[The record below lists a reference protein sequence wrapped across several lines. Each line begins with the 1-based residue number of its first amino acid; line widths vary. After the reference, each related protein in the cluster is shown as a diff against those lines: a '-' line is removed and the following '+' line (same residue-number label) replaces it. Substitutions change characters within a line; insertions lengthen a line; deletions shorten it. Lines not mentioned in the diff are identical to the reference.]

1 MSDTSPPAV
10 PENTQSTP
18 AETPADTSL
27 LVINNIEAVYG
38 RVILALHGVSLVVN
52 QGEIVSLLGANGA
65 GKTTTLKACS
75 RLLESERGEVTKGT
89 IELNGNDIAG
99 YSAYDMVKK
108 GVVQV
113 LEGRHIF
120 AHLSVEE
127 NLLTGSFVKNM
138 RRAIQ
143 RRNLEYVYELFPRI
157 KDRRKNP
164 GGLCSGGEQQMIAV
178 GRALMS
184 KPSLILLDEP
194 SMGLAPQF
202 IEQVFEIVKRLNE
215 EEGVSFL
222 ISEQNARIALR
233 YASVGYVIEN
243 GRVVKKG
250 TAKQL
255 LESTDVAEMYLG
267 GADKDLSFDGV
278 KYYHR
283 RLSAFV

>member
-1 MSDTSPPAV
+1 MSDTP
-10 PENTQSTP
+10 
-18 AETPADTSL
+18 L
-27 LVINNIEAVYG
+27 LAINNIEAVYG
-38 RVILALHGVSLVVN
+38 GVILALRGVSLSVN
-52 QGEIVSLLGANGA
+52 KGDVVSLLGANGA

-75 RLLESERGEVTKGT
+75 RLLEAERGEVTKGI
-89 IELNGNDIAG
+89 IELNGEDIAA
-99 YSAYDMVKK
+99 YNAYDMVRQ

-127 NLLTGSFVKNM
+127 NLLTGSFIRNMDKAEVK
-138 RRAIQ
+138 
-143 RRNLEYVYELFPRI
+143 RNLDHVYELFPRI

-178 GRALMS
+178 GRALMA

-202 IEQVFEIVKRLNE
+202 IEQIFEIVKRLNE

-222 ISEQNARIALR
+222 VSEQNAMVALR
-233 YASVGYVIEN
+233 YAKVGYVIEN

-250 TAKQL
+250 SAKEL

-267 GADKDLSFDGV
+267 GGKDVSFDGV

-283 RLSAFV
+283 RQPSFV

>member
-1 MSDTSPPAV
+1 MS
-10 PENTQSTP
+10 
-18 AETPADTSL
+18 ETPL
-27 LVINNIEAVYG
+27 LSINNIEAVYG
-38 RVILALHGVSLVVN
+38 GAILALRGVSLNVN
-52 QGEIVSLLGANGA
+52 KGEVVSLLGANGA

-75 RLLESERGEVTKGT
+75 RLLEAERGEVTKGT
-89 IELNGNDIAG
+89 IELNGEDISELNAFE
-99 YSAYDMVKK
+99 MVKS

-120 AHLSVEE
+120 AHLTVEE
-127 NLLTGSFVKNM
+127 NLKTGSFIQNM
-138 RRAIQ
+138 TKVEQQ
-143 RRNLEYVYELFPRI
+143 RGLDHVYELFPRI
-157 KDRRKNP
+157 KERRKNP

-202 IEQVFEIVKRLNE
+202 IEQIFEIVKHLNE

-222 ISEQNARIALR
+222 VSEQNAMVALR
-233 YASVGYVIEN
+233 YASIGYVIEN

-250 TAKQL
+250 LAKEL
-255 LESTDVAEMYLG
+255 LESSDVAEMYLG
-267 GADKDLSFDGV
+267 GGKDAVSFDGV

-283 RLSAFV
+283 RRPCMV

>member
-1 MSDTSPPAV
+1 MSDTP
-10 PENTQSTP
+10 
-18 AETPADTSL
+18 L
-27 LVINNIEAVYG
+27 LAINNIEAVYG
-38 RVILALHGVSLVVN
+38 GAILALRGVSVN
-52 QGEIVSLLGANGA
+52 VNKGEVVSLLGANGA

-75 RLLESERGEVTKGT
+75 RLLEAERGEVTKGV
-89 IELNGNDIAG
+89 IELNGDDI
-99 YSAYDMVKK
+99 SKFNAYDMVRK

-127 NLLTGSFVKNM
+127 NLLTGSF
-138 RRAIQ
+138 I
-143 RRNLEYVYELFPRI
+143 RNLPKSEVKKGLEHVYELFPRI
-157 KDRRKNP
+157 KSRRKNP

-178 GRALMS
+178 GRALMAQ
-184 KPSLILLDEP
+184 PSLILLDEP

-202 IEQVFEIVKRLNE
+202 IEQIFEIVKRLNE

-222 ISEQNARIALR
+222 VSEQNAMIALR

-250 TAKQL
+250 SSKEL

-267 GADKDLSFDGV
+267 GAEDISFDGV

-283 RLSAFV
+283 RKPCFV

>member
-1 MSDTSPPAV
+1 MNTTPPAL
-10 PENTQSTP
+10 
-18 AETPADTSL
+18 A
-27 LVINNIEAVYG
+27 INNIEAVYG
-38 RVILALHGVSLVVN
+38 GAILALRGVSLTVN
-52 QGEIVSLLGANGA
+52 KGEVVSLLGANGA

-75 RLLESERGEVTKGT
+75 RLLGAERGEVTKGS
-89 IELNGNDIAG
+89 IELYGEDI
-99 YSAYDMVKK
+99 SKFDAYEIVRQ

-120 AHLSVEE
+120 AHLNVED
-127 NLLTGSFVKNM
+127 NLLTGSFIRHMSK
-138 RRAIQ
+138 AEQ
-143 RRNLEYVYELFPRI
+143 KRNLEHVYELFPRLTS
-157 KDRRKNP
+157 RRKNP

-178 GRALMS
+178 GRALMA

-202 IEQVFEIVKRLNE
+202 IEQIFEIIKRLNE

-222 ISEQNARIALR
+222 VSEQNAMVALR

-243 GRVVKKG
+243 GRVVKRGSSKE
-250 TAKQL
+250 L

-267 GADKDLSFDGV
+267 GGKDVSFDGV

-283 RLSAFV
+283 RRPSFV

>member
-1 MSDTSPPAV
+1 MSDTP
-10 PENTQSTP
+10 
-18 AETPADTSL
+18 L
-27 LVINNIEAVYG
+27 LAINNIEAVYG
-38 RVILALHGVSLVVN
+38 GAILALRGVSLVVN
-52 QGEIVSLLGANGA
+52 KGDVVSLLGANGA

-75 RLLESERGEVTKGT
+75 RLLESERGELTKGK
-89 IELNGNDIAG
+89 IELNGEDIAK
-99 YSAYDMVKK
+99 YNAYDMVKK
-108 GVVQV
+108 GVAQV

-127 NLLTGSFVKNM
+127 NLLTGSF
-138 RRAIQ
+138 I
-143 RRNLEYVYELFPRI
+143 RNLSKGDVQAGIDHIYELFPRI

-184 KPSLILLDEP
+184 NPSLILLDEP

-202 IEQVFEIVKRLNE
+202 IEQIFQIVKRLNE

-222 ISEQNARIALR
+222 VSEQNAMVALR

-243 GRVVKKG
+243 GRVVKRGSSKE
-250 TAKQL
+250 L
-255 LESTDVAEMYLG
+255 LESTDVAEMYMG
-267 GADKDLSFDGV
+267 GGEDVSFDGV

-283 RLSAFV
+283 RPPCFV

>member
-1 MSDTSPPAV
+1 MSDTP
-10 PENTQSTP
+10 
-18 AETPADTSL
+18 L
-27 LVINNIEAVYG
+27 LEINNIEAIYG
-38 RVILALHGVSLVVN
+38 GVILALRGVTLSLN
-52 QGEIVSLLGANGA
+52 KGEVVSLLGANGA

-75 RLLESERGEVTKGT
+75 RLLAAERGEVTKGT
-89 IELNGNDIAG
+89 IVLNGEDI
-99 YSAYDMVKK
+99 SSLNAYDMVRQ

-120 AHLSVEE
+120 AHLNVEE
-127 NLLTGSFVKNM
+127 NLLTGSFIRNM
-138 RRAIQ
+138 DKREVQ
-143 RRNLEYVYELFPRI
+143 RNLDYIYELFPRI
-157 KDRRKNP
+157 KIRRKSP

-202 IEQVFEIVKRLNE
+202 IEQIFEIVKQLNE

-222 ISEQNARIALR
+222 VSEQNAMVALR

-250 TAKQL
+250 SAKEL

-267 GADKDLSFDGV
+267 GSGKDMSFDGV

-283 RLSAFV
+283 RKPSFV

>member
-1 MSDTSPPAV
+1 MSNDDP
-10 PENTQSTP
+10 
-18 AETPADTSL
+18 L
-27 LVINNIEAVYG
+27 LAINNIEAVYG
-38 RVILALHGVSLVVN
+38 GVILALRGVSLAIN
-52 QGEIVSLLGANGA
+52 QGEVVSLLGANGA

-75 RLLESERGEVTKGT
+75 RLLEAERGEVTKGA
-89 IELNGNDIAG
+89 IELSGHDIAS

-127 NLLTGSFVKNM
+127 NLLTGSFIQNM
-138 RRAIQ
+138 NKAEQ
-143 RRNLEYVYELFPRI
+143 RRNLDHVYGLFPRI
-157 KDRRKNP
+157 ADRRKNP

-202 IEQVFEIVKRLNE
+202 VEQIFEIVKQLNE

-222 ISEQNARIALR
+222 VSEQNARIALR
-233 YASVGYVIEN
+233 YATVGYVIEN

-250 TAKQL
+250 SAKEL
-255 LESTDVAEMYLG
+255 LESTDLVAEMYLG
-267 GADKDLSFDGV
+267 GTSDKDISFNGV

-283 RLSAFV
+283 RRPCFV

>member
-1 MSDTSPPAV
+1 MSDTP
-10 PENTQSTP
+10 
-18 AETPADTSL
+18 L
-27 LVINNIEAVYG
+27 LSINNIEAIYG
-38 RVILALHGVSLVVN
+38 GAILALRGVTLNVN
-52 QGEIVSLLGANGA
+52 KGEIVSLLGANGA

-75 RLLESERGEVTKGT
+75 RLLEAERGEVTKGI
-89 IELNGNDIAG
+89 IELNGEDISTYNAFE
-99 YSAYDMVKK
+99 MVKQ

-120 AHLSVEE
+120 AHLNVEE
-127 NLLTGSFVKNM
+127 NLLTGSFIQNM
-138 RRAIQ
+138 SKEETK
-143 RRNLEYVYELFPRI
+143 RNLDHVYELFPRI
-157 KDRRKNP
+157 KERRKNP

-202 IEQVFEIVKRLNE
+202 IEQIFEIVKRLNE

-222 ISEQNARIALR
+222 VSEQNAMVALR
-233 YASVGYVIEN
+233 YAQVGYVIEN

-250 TAKQL
+250 LAKQL
-255 LESTDVAEMYLG
+255 LESSDVAEMYMG
-267 GADKDLSFDGV
+267 GGKDKPSFDGV

-283 RLSAFV
+283 RRPCVV

>member
-1 MSDTSPPAV
+1 MSDTP
-10 PENTQSTP
+10 
-18 AETPADTSL
+18 L
-27 LVINNIEAVYG
+27 LAINNIEAVYG
-38 RVILALHGVSLVVN
+38 GVILALRGVTLNVDK
-52 QGEIVSLLGANGA
+52 GEVVSLLGANGA

-75 RLLESERGEVTKGT
+75 RLLEAERGEVTKGT
-89 IELNGNDIAG
+89 IELDGKDIAD
-99 YSAYDMVKK
+99 YNAYDMVRK

-120 AHLSVEE
+120 AHLNVEE
-127 NLLTGSFVKNM
+127 NLLTGSFKKHLS
-138 RRAIQ
+138 RAETQ
-143 RRNLEYVYELFPRI
+143 RNLDYIYELFPRI

-178 GRALMS
+178 GRALMA

-202 IEQVFEIVKRLNE
+202 IEQIFEIVKRLNE

-222 ISEQNARIALR
+222 ISEQNAMVALR

-250 TAKQL
+250 SSKEL

-283 RLSAFV
+283 RKASFV

>member
-1 MSDTSPPAV
+1 MSDAPSLAAAND
-10 PENTQSTP
+10 NTP
-18 AETPADTSL
+18 ILA
-27 LVINNIEAVYG
+27 INNIEAVYS
-38 RVILALHGVSLVVN
+38 RVILALRGVSLVVN
-52 QGEIVSLLGANGA
+52 EGEVVSLLGANGA

-75 RLLESERGEVTKGT
+75 RLLESENGQVTKGA
-89 IELNGNDIAG
+89 IELKGHDIAS
-99 YSAYDMVKK
+99 YSAYDMVKR

-120 AHLSVEE
+120 AHLDVEE
-127 NLLTGSFVKNM
+127 NLLTGSFIQNM
-138 RRAIQ
+138 NKAELK
-143 RRNLEYVYELFPRI
+143 RNLNHVYELFPRI
-157 KDRRKNP
+157 ANRRNTP

-202 IEQVFEIVKRLNE
+202 VEQIFEIVKRLNE

-250 TAKQL
+250 SSKEL

-267 GADKDLSFDGV
+267 GADKGLSFDGV

-283 RLSAFV
+283 RRPCFV

>member
-1 MSDTSPPAV
+1 MSDQP
-10 PENTQSTP
+10 
-18 AETPADTSL
+18 L
-27 LVINNIEAVYG
+27 LAINNIEALYG
-38 RVILALHGVSLVVN
+38 GVILALRGVSLTVN
-52 QGEIVSLLGANGA
+52 KGEVVSLLGANGA

-89 IELNGNDIAG
+89 IELDGEDISKYNAFE
-99 YSAYDMVKK
+99 MVKQ

-120 AHLSVEE
+120 SHLSVEE
-127 NLLTGSFVKNM
+127 NLLTGSFIKNLSKEEVK
-138 RRAIQ
+138 RG
-143 RRNLEYVYELFPRI
+143 LEHVYHLFPRI
-157 KDRRKNP
+157 KERRKNP

-178 GRALMS
+178 GRALMAHP
-184 KPSLILLDEP
+184 KLILLDEP

-202 IEQVFEIVKRLNE
+202 IEQIFKIVKQLNE

-222 ISEQNARIALR
+222 VSEQNAMVALR
-233 YASVGYVIEN
+233 YASVGFVIEN

-250 TAKQL
+250 SAKSL

-267 GADKDLSFDGV
+267 GGKDAVSFDGV

-283 RLSAFV
+283 RRPCFV

>member
-1 MSDTSPPAV
+1 MS
-10 PENTQSTP
+10 NTP
-18 AETPADTSL
+18 V

-38 RVILALHGVSLVVN
+38 GVILALRGVSLTVN
-52 QGEIVSLLGANGA
+52 EGEVVSLLGANGA

-75 RLLESERGEVTKGT
+75 RLLPAERGEVTKGV
-89 IELNGNDIAG
+89 IELRGEDISK
-99 YSAYDMVKK
+99 YNAYEIVKQ

-127 NLLTGSFVKNM
+127 NLLTGSFIKNM
-138 RRAIQ
+138 QKADVQ
-143 RRNLEYVYELFPRI
+143 RGLDHVYELFPRI
-157 KDRRKNP
+157 RDRRKNP

-184 KPSLILLDEP
+184 QPSLILLDEP

-202 IEQVFEIVKRLNE
+202 IEQIFEIVKRLNE

-222 ISEQNARIALR
+222 VSEQNAMVALR
-233 YASVGYVIEN
+233 YATVGYVIEN

-250 TAKQL
+250 SSKEL

-267 GADKDLSFDGV
+267 GGTDVSFDGV

-283 RLSAFV
+283 RRPCFV

>member
-1 MSDTSPPAV
+1 MSDTPVLA
-10 PENTQSTP
+10 
-18 AETPADTSL
+18 
-27 LVINNIEAVYG
+27 INNIEAVYG
-38 RVILALHGVSLVVN
+38 GVILALRGVSLTVN
-52 QGEIVSLLGANGA
+52 KGEVVSLLGANGA

-75 RLLESERGEVTKGT
+75 RLLGAERGEVTKGT
-89 IELNGNDIAG
+89 IELYGEDIAK
-99 YSAYDMVKK
+99 YNAFDIVKQ

-120 AHLSVEE
+120 ARLNVEE
-127 NLLTGSFVKNM
+127 NLLTGSFIRNM
-138 RRAIQ
+138 SKAEVRRS
-143 RRNLEYVYELFPRI
+143 LDYVYELFPRI

-178 GRALMS
+178 GRALMA

-202 IEQVFEIVKRLNE
+202 IEQIFEIVKRLNE
-215 EEGVSFL
+215 TEGVSFL
-222 ISEQNARIALR
+222 VSEQNAMVALR

-250 TAKQL
+250 SSKEL

-267 GADKDLSFDGV
+267 GGKDISFDGV

-283 RLSAFV
+283 RPPSFI

>member
-1 MSDTSPPAV
+1 MS
-10 PENTQSTP
+10 NTP
-18 AETPADTSL
+18 V

-38 RVILALHGVSLVVN
+38 GVILALRGVSLTVN
-52 QGEIVSLLGANGA
+52 EGEVVSLLGANGA

-75 RLLESERGEVTKGT
+75 RLLPAERGEVTKGV
-89 IELNGNDIAG
+89 IELRGEDISK
-99 YSAYDMVKK
+99 YNAYEIVKQ

-127 NLLTGSFVKNM
+127 NLLTGSFIKNM
-138 RRAIQ
+138 QKADVQ
-143 RRNLEYVYELFPRI
+143 RGLDHVYELFPRI
-157 KDRRKNP
+157 RDRRKNP

-184 KPSLILLDEP
+184 QPSLILLDEP

-202 IEQVFEIVKRLNE
+202 IEQIFEIVKRLNE

-222 ISEQNARIALR
+222 VSEQNAMVALR

-250 TAKQL
+250 SSKEL

-267 GADKDLSFDGV
+267 GGTDVSFDGV

-283 RLSAFV
+283 RRPCFV

>member
-1 MSDTSPPAV
+1 MSDAPSPAV
-10 PENTQSTP
+10 ANDNTP
-18 AETPADTSL
+18 L
-27 LVINNIEAVYG
+27 LAINNIEAVYG
-38 RVILALHGVSLVVN
+38 GVILALRGVSLVVN
-52 QGEIVSLLGANGA
+52 EGEVVSLLGANGA

-89 IELNGNDIAG
+89 IELKGHDIAP

-120 AHLSVEE
+120 AHLDVEE
-127 NLLTGSFVKNM
+127 NLLTGSFIQNM
-138 RRAIQ
+138 NKAELKRSLDHI
-143 RRNLEYVYELFPRI
+143 YELFPRI
-157 KDRRKNP
+157 ADRRNNP

-202 IEQVFEIVKRLNE
+202 VEQIFEIVKRLNE

-250 TAKQL
+250 SSKEL

-267 GADKDLSFDGV
+267 GADKGLSFDGV

-283 RLSAFV
+283 RRPCLV

>member
-1 MSDTSPPAV
+1 MSDD
-10 PENTQSTP
+10 TP
-18 AETPADTSL
+18 L
-27 LVINNIEAVYG
+27 LTINNVEAVYG
-38 RVILALHGVSLVVN
+38 GVILALRGVSLVVN
-52 QGEIVSLLGANGA
+52 KGEVVSLLGANGA

-75 RLLESERGEVTKGT
+75 RLLEAERGEVTKGT
-89 IELNGNDIAG
+89 IELDGHDIAS

-120 AHLSVEE
+120 AHLDVEE
-127 NLLTGSFVKNM
+127 NLLTGSF
-138 RRAIQ
+138 IQ
-143 RRNLEYVYELFPRI
+143 HMNKAELKRSLNHVYELFPRI
-157 KDRRKNP
+157 ADRRKNP

-202 IEQVFEIVKRLNE
+202 VEQIFEIVKQLNE

-222 ISEQNARIALR
+222 VSEQNAMVALR

-250 TAKQL
+250 SSKDL
-255 LESTDVAEMYLG
+255 LGSTDVAEMYLG
-267 GADKDLSFDGV
+267 GADRSLSFDGV

-283 RLSAFV
+283 RRPCFV

>member
-1 MSDTSPPAV
+1 MSDTPVLAV
-10 PENTQSTP
+10 
-18 AETPADTSL
+18 
-27 LVINNIEAVYG
+27 NNIEAVYG
-38 RVILALHGVSLVVN
+38 GVILALRGVSLTVN
-52 QGEIVSLLGANGA
+52 KGEIVSLLGANGA

-75 RLLESERGEVTKGT
+75 RLLGAERGEVTKGV
-89 IELNGNDIAG
+89 IELNGEDISKYNAFEI
-99 YSAYDMVKK
+99 VKR

-120 AHLSVEE
+120 AHLNVEE
-127 NLLTGSFVKNM
+127 NLLTGSFIKNM
-138 RRAIQ
+138 SKDEA
-143 RRNLEYVYELFPRI
+143 RRNLDYVYELFPRI
-157 KDRRKNP
+157 SDRRKNP

-178 GRALMS
+178 GRALMA

-202 IEQVFEIVKRLNE
+202 IEQIFEIVKQLNE
-215 EEGVSFL
+215 QEGVSFL
-222 ISEQNARIALR
+222 VSEQNAMVALR

-250 TAKQL
+250 SSKEL

-267 GADKDLSFDGV
+267 GGTDVSFDGV

-283 RLSAFV
+283 RAPSFV